1 MTVYLKPKHAKV
13 FSMTETNVAKVY
25 FTENHIHMVQNNDS
39 SWLTIGT
46 AVRKADYEIEKIE
59 A

>member
-1 MTVYLKPKHAKV
+1 MTVYLKPKNGTLLPQVEK
-13 FSMTETNVAKVY
+13 NVAKVY
-25 FTENHIHMVQNNDS
+25 TSENHIHMVQDNSS
-39 SWLTIGT
+39 SWLTIAT